1 MRNKRRVLII
11 DDEPG
16 FTEMVKLNLEAT
28 GQFEVRIENQ
38 ASEAVVTAL
47 SYLPELILLDVIMP
61 EIEGPDILLE
71 FKRHPQLKKIPVVF
85 LTATVTKDE
94 VDAEEGNIAGHV
106 FVAKPSTVKELMDCI
121 NRQIA

>member
-1 MRNKRRVLII
+1 MFTKRRVLII

-28 GQFEVRIENQ
+28 GQFDVRIENQ
-38 ASEAVVTAL
+38 GSAAISTAL
-47 SYLPELILLDVIMP
+47 EYLPELILLDVIMP
-61 EIEGPDILLE
+61 GIEGPDILVD
-71 FKRHPQLKKIPVVF
+71 FKRHPQLKKIPVIF
-85 LTATVTKDE
+85 LTATVTRAE
-94 VDAEEGNIAGHV
+94 VEAEEGNIAGHV